1 MKNPDAPP
9 FGCPREA
16 VRLWTRRKP
25 RHAAGSLPSQVKL
38 AFPRGNAYPL
48 GLEKEAMMDTTTLL
62 IIVII
67 LVIVLGGGWYGRGRW
82 F

>member
-1 MKNPDAPP
+1 
-9 FGCPREA
+9 
-16 VRLWTRRKP
+16 
-25 RHAAGSLPSQVKL
+25 VKL
-38 AFPRGNAYPL
+38 
-48 GLEKEAMMDTTTLL
+48 GLPAGEHLSFGPEKEAMMDTLL

>member
-1 MKNPDAPP
+1 
-9 FGCPREA
+9 
-16 VRLWTRRKP
+16 
-25 RHAAGSLPSQVKL
+25 VKL